1 MDLLVNLYGRK
12 LDELR
17 RRAEGVEATIRTAL
31 PPEQHIVKDWVRTH
45 FSEYWVSEVSAAMA
59 HQPPGCLVAV
69 VDGELVG
76 FACHDATARGFFGPT
91 GVSETQ
97 RGKGIGLAL
106 FYHALMAMKAQG
118 YAYAIVGS
126 AGPVDFY
133 VNAVGAMPIPSDNED
148 IYKGLL
154 RVKPQPEAEA

>member
-1 MDLLVNLYGRK
+1 MDLLVNLFSRK
-12 LDELR
+12 LDALR
-17 RRAEGVEATIRTAL
+17 ARAEGVDATIRGAL

-45 FSEYWVSEVSAAMA
+45 FSEYWVSEVGAAMA
-59 HQPPGCLVAV
+59 HQPPGCLIAI

-91 GVSETQ
+91 GVAESQ
-97 RGKGIGLAL
+97 RGKGIGRAL

-118 YAYAIVGS
+118 YAYAIIGS

-148 IYKGLL
+148 IYQGLL
-154 RVKPQPEAEA
+154 RVKPLPEGAN

>member
-1 MDLLVNLYGRK
+1 MDLLVNLFSRK
-12 LDELR
+12 LDALR
-17 RRAEGVEATIRTAL
+17 ARAEGVDATIRVAL

-45 FSEYWVSEVSAAMA
+45 FSEYWVSEVGAAMA
-59 HQPPGCLVAV
+59 HQPPGCLVAI

-91 GVSETQ
+91 GVAESQ

-118 YAYAIVGS
+118 YAYAIIGS

-148 IYKGLL
+148 IYQGLL
-154 RVKPQPEAEA
+154 RVKPQQEGAN